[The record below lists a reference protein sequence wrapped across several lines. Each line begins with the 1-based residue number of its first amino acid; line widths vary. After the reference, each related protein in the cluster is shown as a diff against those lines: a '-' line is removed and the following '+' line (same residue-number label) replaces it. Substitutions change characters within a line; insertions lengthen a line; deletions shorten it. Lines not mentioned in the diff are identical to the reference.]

1 MEETKI
7 TTGTC
12 QFCGQRIALAGA
24 HATQEEAD
32 TAAGKAMPCDAQA
45 MAYHAGPGGPENIML
60 PNGQLVRGRW
70 AVPGEAGDGIGYRP
84 HWASCRDKD
93 R

>member
-1 MEETKI
+1 MVVRNCSRCGAAI
-7 TTGTC
+7 T
-12 QFCGQRIALAGA
+12 FVR
-24 HATQEEAD
+24 

-45 MAYHAGPGGPENIML
+45 MAYHAEPGGPENIML

-70 AVPGEAGDGIGYRP
+70 AAPGEAGDGIGYRP

>member
-1 MEETKI
+1 MVVRNCIRCGAAI
-7 TTGTC
+7 T
-12 QFCGQRIALAGA
+12 FVR
-24 HATQEEAD
+24 

-45 MAYHAGPGGPENIML
+45 MAYHAEPGGPENIML